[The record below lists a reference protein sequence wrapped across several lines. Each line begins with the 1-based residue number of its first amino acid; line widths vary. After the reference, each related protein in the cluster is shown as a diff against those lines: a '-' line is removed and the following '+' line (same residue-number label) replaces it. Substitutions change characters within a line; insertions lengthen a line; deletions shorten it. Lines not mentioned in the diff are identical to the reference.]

1 MELIISLIVGAFGG
15 NAAGKAVPSLN
26 QGTLI
31 NSISG
36 IVGGGLGGTILGML
50 GAPDMAGAMGGAAG
64 LDIGSIVGQL
74 AGGGVVMAIVGLIR
88 SKMS

>member
-1 MELIISLIVGAFGG
+1 
-15 NAAGKAVPSLN
+15 
-26 QGTLI
+26 
-31 NSISG
+31 
-36 IVGGGLGGTILGML
+36 
-50 GAPDMAGAMGGAAG
+50 MAGAMGGAAG